1 MIERAKK
8 NWRCFKQSKP
18 GHRFQDHHHRCQ
30 RAYKSRSYFRGLF
43 SIAWGLLVVAG
54 GVIAVPAPGPGW
66 LIILLGL
73 GMIAGESLSFARLVD
88 QVEVRLRQLA
98 RLVVG
103 VWTTSPIMVKMLI
116 ALAVLAC
123 FAAAGYGIY
132 SLIVGS

>member
-1 MIERAKK
+1 
-8 NWRCFKQSKP
+8 
-18 GHRFQDHHHRCQ
+18 
-30 RAYKSRSYFRGLF
+30 
-43 SIAWGLLVVAG
+43 
-54 GVIAVPAPGPGW
+54 VPAPGPGW

-103 VWTTSPIMVKMLI
+103 VWITSPIMVKMLI

-123 FAAAGYGIY
+123 FAAAGYGTY